1 MRAVV
6 LANNRII
13 EYLNENFIN
22 TWVSNVEL
30 GRTPNK
36 EAFIALR
43 HQHGFRQVDTT
54 NPLAQAIIK
63 GWKKHSPSDSLI
75 ISSEFELMG
84 RQPVNEL
91 LGANQAQHYL
101 TFLKEALDGKLPGFV
116 EETSEPQPTGGGTLS
131 NSGAVPI
138 EGLKVV
144 LTPQKPEG
152 EILSVLRAPGVG
164 HQDYTVINVD
174 ATAFENDGM
183 LTIAISVGHA
193 GTAGSFDLFDSNSEL
208 PTEGAP
214 ENALASAYSIPPD
227 GRGTIKYYFDQGQ
240 AFKLGATG
248 DWFSEKG
255 SVNAFWAKI
264 SVEPAQKSE
273 PREVSSAHLEQ
284 SAEDVMNA
292 YVEALKNLDTETIHT
307 MLTGHAREI
316 FEDAEDLT
324 EDMRT
329 QLSQMLSSVKIL
341 SSEYMGDEFHFRLRM
356 PGSHPPELSV
366 KMRKVEGSWFIYDV
380 K

>member
-1 MRAVV
+1 M
-6 LANNRII
+6 
-13 EYLNENFIN
+13 NENFIN

-54 NPLAQAIIK
+54 NPLAQAIMK

-91 LGANQAQHYL
+91 PGANKAQHYL
-101 TFLKEALDGKLPGFV
+101 TFLKESLEGKLPGFG
-116 EETSEPQPTGGGTLS
+116 EETSEPQSMGEETLS

-138 EGLKVV
+138 EGLNVV

-152 EILSVLRAPGVG
+152 EILSVLRAPGLD
-164 HQDYTVINVD
+164 HQDYTVIKVD
-174 ATAFENDGM
+174 ATAFENGGV

-193 GTAGSFDLFDSNSEL
+193 EASGSFALFDGDSEL
-208 PTEGAP
+208 PTEGEP
-214 ENALASAYSIPPD
+214 QNALASSYSIHPD
-227 GRGTIKYYFDQGQ
+227 EKGTIAYYFDQGQ
-240 AFKLGATG
+240 VFKLGVTG
-248 DWFSEKG
+248 DWSSKKG

-292 YVEALKNLDTETIHT
+292 FVKAFKDFDSEAMRSITI
-307 MLTGHAREI
+307 GRARER
-316 FEDAEDLT
+316 FEIDAEDVT
-324 EDMRT
+324 EDVRT
-329 QLSQMLSSVKIL
+329 QMSQILSQVKVLSSQYV
-341 SSEYMGDEFHFRLRM
+341 GDEFHFRLRV

-366 KMRKVEGSWFIYDV
+366 KMRKVEGVWLIYNV
-380 K
+380 E

>member
-1 MRAVV
+1 M
-6 LANNRII
+6 
-13 EYLNENFIN
+13 NENFIN

-36 EAFIALR
+36 EAFITLR
-43 HQHGFRQVDTT
+43 RQHGFRQVDTT
-54 NPLAQAIIK
+54 NPLAQAIMK

-75 ISSEFELMG
+75 LSSEFELMG

-91 LGANQAQHYL
+91 PGANKAQHYL
-101 TFLKEALDGKLPGFV
+101 TFLKEALDGKLPGFGEV
-116 EETSEPQPTGGGTLS
+116 ISKPQPTGKETSHNSSAAPIGGL
-131 NSGAVPI
+131 N
-138 EGLKVV
+138 VV

-152 EILSVLRAPGVG
+152 EILGVLRAQGLG
-164 HQDYTVINVD
+164 YQDYTVIEID
-174 ATAFENDGM
+174 ARAFENGGM
-183 LTIAISVGHA
+183 LTIAISVGHDGA
-193 GTAGSFDLFDSNSEL
+193 AGSFDLFDSNSEL
-208 PTEGAP
+208 PKEGAP

-227 GRGTIKYYFDQGQ
+227 GRGTIKYYFGRGQ

-255 SVNAFWAKI
+255 SVNAFWTKI

-273 PREVSSAHLEQ
+273 PREVSLAHLEQ

-292 YVEALKNLDTETIHT
+292 FVKAFKDFDSEAMRSII
-307 MLTGHAREI
+307 TGHAREK
-316 FEDAEDLT
+316 FEIDAENLT

-329 QLSQMLSSVKIL
+329 QLGQMLSFVKIL
-341 SSEYMGDEFHFRLRM
+341 SSEYVGDEFHFRLRV

-366 KMRKVEGSWFIYDV
+366 KMRKVEGVWLIYDV
-380 K
+380 E